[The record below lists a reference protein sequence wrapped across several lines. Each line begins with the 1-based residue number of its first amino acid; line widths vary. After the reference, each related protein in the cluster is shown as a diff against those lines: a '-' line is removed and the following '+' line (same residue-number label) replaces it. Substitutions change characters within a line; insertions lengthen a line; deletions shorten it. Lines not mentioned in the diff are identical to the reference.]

1 MVQRTTLLDEPTPSP
16 MWRVDFLVHARPPL
30 AMAAILIVL
39 GGTERAAAFPFLDST
54 STDQVPSGTEL
65 ASPDVQSLQ
74 QQLQLAN
81 GLAPPAGGG
90 WTIVPRIDW
99 QEELTDNVLE
109 ANSPRRADLVTFLSP
124 GINIAGDLPRVKAT
138 FDFAPTLALYARTSD
153 LNAVTEQMNGLATV
167 TLVPDLFF
175 VDLRAMAG
183 IQSLYGGVGGLGTLG
198 QPAGPAATAQAQIP
212 GLGGNYLGLNAN
224 SEVQTSTVGIS
235 PYILRRFGD
244 YGTWKIG
251 DSLNVTR
258 SAEVSGFLASPL
270 PSAGG
275 AYGQTLVS
283 NEENAHFVSGDILS
297 VFQDTFDADMLVG
310 QTTQNAIGAGINGGV
325 QIPATQYTSSSII
338 VTDQISYAV
347 NRSLSVFVSGGHEDI
362 TYSNQSLQGVNG
374 SAATGFNYNNIG
386 IPQIHDL
393 TWSLG
398 ATWTPSPDSSLTVSY
413 GHLDGFNSLSVN
425 GHYAPTAR
433 TLWTVSY
440 GSTLGTQLQQLQ
452 GQLNLA
458 GTNGTGALVNAQ
470 TGGQL
475 FGAANALGV
484 QGGVFKTTTL
494 ALGSQTTWNRDIV
507 AVNLLMAAE
516 SNFGAGIAS
525 YTAQT
530 ETASLSW
537 LHQLEPDMTLST
549 SASYAIQSQPGGG
562 TSIYNPGN
570 TTSIVASLAWQW
582 QLSPTVS
589 TSARYS
595 FLEQQASYSAFSF
608 YQNIFIVGISK
619 HF

>member
-1 MVQRTTLLDEPTPSP
+1 
-16 MWRVDFLVHARPPL
+16 
-30 AMAAILIVL
+30 MAPILIL
-39 GGTERAAAFPFLDST
+39 LAGTEHAAALPFFDSA

-65 ASPDVQSLQ
+65 SSPDVQSLQ

-81 GLAPPAGGG
+81 GLAAPAGGG
-90 WTIVPRIDW
+90 WTIIPRIDL

-109 ANSPRRADLVTFLSP
+109 ANSPRRADLVTYVSP
-124 GINIAGDLPRVKAT
+124 GINIAGDLPRVQAT
-138 FDFAPTLALYARTSD
+138 FDFAPTLAIYARTSD
-153 LNAVTEQMNGLATV
+153 LNAVTDQMNGLATI
-167 TLVPDLFF
+167 TLVPDLLF
-175 VDLRAMAG
+175 VDVRAMAG
-183 IQSLYGGVGGLGTLG
+183 VQSLYGGLGGLGTLG
-198 QPAGPAATAQAQIP
+198 QPAGQAATVQAQIP
-212 GLGGNYLGLNAN
+212 SLGGNYLGLYADN
-224 SEVQTSTVGIS
+224 EVQTSTFGIT
-235 PYILRRFGD
+235 PYVLRRFGD
-244 YGTWKIG
+244 YGTLKVS

-297 VFQDTFDADMLVG
+297 VFQDTFDADVLIG
-310 QTTQNAIGAGINGGV
+310 QTTQDATGAGINGGF
-325 QIPATQYTSSSII
+325 QIPASQYTSSSII
-338 VTDQISYAV
+338 VTDQINYAV
-347 NRSLSVFVSGGHEDI
+347 SRSLSVFVSGGHEDI
-362 TYSNQSLQGVNG
+362 TYSDQSLQGVNG
-374 SAATGFNYNNIG
+374 SAATGYNYNNLG

-393 TWSLG
+393 VWSLG

-440 GSTLGTQLQQLQ
+440 GTMLGTQLQQLQ
-452 GQLNLA
+452 SQFNLA
-458 GTNGTGALVNAQ
+458 GANGTGALVNAQ

-484 QGGVFKTTTL
+484 QDGVFKTTTL
-494 ALGSQTTWNRDIV
+494 ALGSQTTWDRDMV
-507 AVNLLMAAE
+507 AVNLLMATE
-516 SNFGAGIAS
+516 SNFGVGIAS

-530 ETASLSW
+530 ETASVSW
-537 LHQLEPDMTLST
+537 LHQMRPDMTV
-549 SASYAIQSQPGGG
+549 SAAVSYSIQNQPGGG

-570 TTSIVASLAWQW
+570 ITSIVASLAWQW